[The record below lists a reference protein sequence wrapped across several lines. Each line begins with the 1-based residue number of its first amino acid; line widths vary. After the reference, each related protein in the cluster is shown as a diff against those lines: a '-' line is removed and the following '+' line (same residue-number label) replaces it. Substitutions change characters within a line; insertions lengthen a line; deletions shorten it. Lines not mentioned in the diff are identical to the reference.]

1 MNRAGLTYAGP
12 IFFLKMRSN
21 THTDYKD
28 STQRR
33 ISLALALRRAK
44 STRVAM
50 LFLRTIPLWALILF
64 NQMQP
69 WPTTLVKKSLA
80 ELLSE
85 SDGIVVGTVSDLK
98 SRYDKKKDLQTFV
111 RLTDLKIVHGHYDGS
126 SLTLQMQGGE
136 INGNVLEV
144 QDSPKFAVKDRV
156 VLFLKDNGH
165 ELVPFVGWT
174 QGVFR
179 VFYDEQTG
187 VDRIKDN
194 SGNPVLAV
202 AGDEIIK
209 GQSLAP
215 LKDGGAGKTNDGSRS
230 EPISRSKED
239 SESQAITLKE
249 FLHIITHRLKEK
261 GLKGKN
267 ITNVNVNALTGSSV
281 PEPGDAAPSPQ

>member
-1 MNRAGLTYAGP
+1 MKRAGLTYAGP

-33 ISLALALRRAK
+33 ISLALALRRVTSK

-50 LFLRTIPLWALILF
+50 LSLRTILFLALILF
-64 NQMQP
+64 NEMHP
-69 WPTTLVKKSLA
+69 LTTTLVKKSLA

-98 SRYDKKKDLQTFV
+98 SRYDKKKELQTFV
-111 RLTDLKIVHGHYDGS
+111 RLTDLKIIHGHYDGS

-136 INGNVLEV
+136 VNGNVLEV

-230 EPISRSKED
+230 EPI
-239 SESQAITLKE
+239 
-249 FLHIITHRLKEK
+249 F
-261 GLKGKN
+261 
-267 ITNVNVNALTGSSV
+267 
-281 PEPGDAAPSPQ
+281 

>member
-1 MNRAGLTYAGP
+1 MAETPEETTDASVGEADRGDE
-12 IFFLKMRSN
+12 RSEAV
-21 THTDYKD
+21 TEAPEAAEAAPEEAPAAQAPASQT
-28 STQRR
+28 RR
-33 ISLALALRRAK
+33 EKLE
-44 STRVAM
+44 V
-50 LFLRTIPLWALILF
+50 
-64 NQMQP
+64 
-69 WPTTLVKKSLA
+69 
-80 ELLSE
+80 
-85 SDGIVVGTVSDLK
+85 
-98 SRYDKKKDLQTFV
+98 
-111 RLTDLKIVHGHYDGS
+111 
-126 SLTLQMQGGE
+126 
-136 INGNVLEV
+136 NGNVLEV

-239 SESQAITLKE
+239 
-249 FLHIITHRLKEK
+249 
-261 GLKGKN
+261 
-267 ITNVNVNALTGSSV
+267 
-281 PEPGDAAPSPQ
+281 